1 MDRRAFIQ
9 TTLGA
14 VAGSLALSSAN
25 AQTPPAAAARKLKVD
40 AWSGHLQWLRS
51 PDEVAQA
58 VVETGF
64 NGVNLT
70 VGPHPAHI
78 DPAQAASALPLFVNA
93 VRKHGLRV
101 TAIST
106 SITDADSANPEALL
120 LAAHSA
126 GITHYSWG
134 PLHYEAGKP
143 VLAQLDALKPRIE
156 RLAKLSE
163 KYKLN
168 GTYSAGLG
176 STVVGAATWDMLSVL
191 RGFDPSYI
199 SLLCDVGD
207 LTVAGGSGVWALDL
221 RAAGPFAGG
230 IVVKD
235 QVLENTLVVPEG
247 GPFTGSPAAAGGRGG
262 RGRGGPPGASGAV
275 GASGGRG
282 GRGGGPPGAG
292 GDPAAAGGP
301 PAGFGGFAGG
311 RGGGGGGA
319 SGNATP
325 ATWRERQVL
334 LGTGMDNLPEVAE
347 VLKEIAFAGSVQ
359 IRTEYPNGGAESG
372 QDKITL
378 PRAWVLG
385 AMKRDLLNLKS
396 MWAASGLI

>member
-14 VAGSLALSSAN
+14 LAAGSAI
-25 AQTPPAAAARKLKVD
+25 AQTPPAASARKLKVD
-40 AWSGHLQWLRS
+40 AWSGHLQWLRT
-51 PDEVAQA
+51 PDDVAQA
-58 VVETGF
+58 VIEMGF
-64 NGVNLT
+64 DGVDLT
-70 VGPHPAHI
+70 VGSYPAHI
-78 DPAQAASALPLFVNA
+78 DPAQTGSALPQFVNTI
-93 VRKHGLRV
+93 RKHGLRV
-101 TAIST
+101 IAIST
-106 SITDADSANPEALL
+106 SIADADSSNMDGILS
-120 LAAHSA
+120 AAHSA

-134 PLHYEAGKP
+134 PLHYETGKP
-143 VLAQLDALKPRIE
+143 VPAQLDALKPRVE
-156 RLAKLSE
+156 KLAKLNE

-168 GTYSAGLG
+168 GTYSAGIDN
-176 STVVGAATWDMLSVL
+176 TIVGAATLDMLSVL

-207 LTVAGGSGVWALDL
+207 LTVAGGGGVWALDL
-221 RAAGPFAGG
+221 RAAGPYVGG
-230 IVVKD
+230 IAVKD

-247 GPFTGSPAAAGGRGG
+247 GPFTGSPAPAGGRGGG
-262 RGRGGPPGASGAV
+262 RGRGGAPGASGAA

-282 GRGGGPPGAG
+282 GRGGGQ
-292 GDPAAAGGP
+292 
-301 PAGFGGFAGG
+301 PAGFGGPPGGG
-311 RGGGGGGA
+311 RGGGGT

-334 LGTGMDNLPEVAE
+334 LGTGMDNLPEVAD
-347 VLKEIAFAGSVQ
+347 VLKEIAFAGPVQ
-359 IRTEYPNGGAESG
+359 VRTEYPNGGAESG

-396 MWAASGLI
+396 MWAASGLL

>member
-14 VAGSLALSSAN
+14 LAAGSVP
-25 AQTPPAAAARKLKVD
+25 AQTPPAASARKLKVD

-58 VVETGF
+58 VAEMGF
-64 NGVNLT
+64 DGVNLT
-70 VGPHPAHI
+70 VGAYPAHI
-78 DPAQAASALPLFVNA
+78 DPAQAATALPQFVNG

-106 SITDADSANPEALL
+106 SIVDADSPGSSNVEQILS
-120 LAAHSA
+120 AAHSA

-134 PLHYEAGKP
+134 PLRYEPGKP
-143 VLAQLDALKPRIE
+143 VLPQLEALKPHVE

-163 KYKLN
+163 KYKLK
-168 GTYSAGLG
+168 GVYSAGLDR
-176 STVVGAATWDMLSVL
+176 TIVGAATWDMLSVL
-191 RGFDPSYI
+191 RGFDPSFV

-207 LTVAGGSGVWALDL
+207 LTVAGGGGVWALDL
-221 RAAGPFAGG
+221 RAAGPFVGG
-230 IVVKD
+230 VAVKD
-235 QVLENTLVVPEG
+235 QVLENALVVSEG
-247 GPFTGSPAAAGGRGG
+247 GPFTGSPAPPGGRGGG
-262 RGRGGPPGASGAV
+262 RGRGGAPGVSGAA

-282 GRGGGPPGAG
+282 GRGG
-292 GDPAAAGGP
+292 P
-301 PAGFGGFAGG
+301 PAGFAGFGGG
-311 RGGGGGGA
+311 RGGA

-334 LGTGMDNLPEVAE
+334 LGTGMDNLPEVAD
-347 VLKEIAFAGSVQ
+347 VLKEIDFDGPVQ
-359 IRTEYPNGGAESG
+359 IRTEYPNGGAETG

-396 MWAASGLI
+396 MWAASGLL